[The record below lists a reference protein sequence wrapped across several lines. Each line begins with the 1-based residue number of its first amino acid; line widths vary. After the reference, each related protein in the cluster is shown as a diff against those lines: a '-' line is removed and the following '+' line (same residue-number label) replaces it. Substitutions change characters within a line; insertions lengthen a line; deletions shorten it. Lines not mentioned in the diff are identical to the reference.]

1 LSDINCALGIV
12 QLSRIEEFKAKRAQ
26 VARWYQEM
34 LADDERVSA
43 PVEAEGCEMSWFVFV
58 VRLSEEFGAD
68 QRDAVLER
76 MRAASVQVSNYFSP
90 VHLQP
95 FIAEK
100 FGFAEGD
107 FPVTESVSKRTI
119 ALPFYNN
126 LNKDEV
132 AIVCRTLKESL
143 DSV

>member
-1 LSDINCALGIV
+1 
-12 QLSRIEEFKAKRAQ
+12 
-26 VARWYQEM
+26 
-34 LADDERVSA
+34 
-43 PVEAEGCEMSWFVFV
+43 MSWFVFV
-58 VRLSEEFGAD
+58 VRLSEEFGAA

-76 MRAASVQVSNYFSP
+76 MSKAGVQVSNYFSP

-107 FPVTESVSKRTI
+107 FPVTESVSKHTV

-126 LNKDEV
+126 LTKDEV

-143 DSV
+143 DAV